1 MFVLGK
7 NSDSYCAVDGTIVS
21 VDEVI
26 ENAVTHLDYAN
37 KSFAYLYELYFGWA
51 QKPKEWDTQYRE
63 ISVQMTTLKFLFDRI
78 TDDLLAAH
86 GMASDYHAA
95 VLSVL
100 HNSARGER

>member
-1 MFVLGK
+1 MSVLAK
-7 NSDSYCAVDGTIVS
+7 NPDIRHTVNGMTVS

-26 ENAVTHLDYAN
+26 ENAVIHLEYAN
-37 KSFAYLYELYFGWA
+37 KSFAYLYELYFGYISE
-51 QKPKEWDTQYRE
+51 PKEWVNQYQE
-63 ISVQMTTLKFLFDRI
+63 ISVQMTALKFLFDRI